1 VKPVEQTAI
10 ESQSEKDEIDSDEDV
25 KLGNKLFDSED
36 GEEKYQILNLKDPQ
50 LARAIIDQESPELRI
65 LLGELQT
72 SLSEANN
79 KIQPTL

>member
-1 VKPVEQTAI
+1 MKPVEQSAI

-50 LARAIIDQESPELRI
+50 LARAIID
-65 LLGELQT
+65 
-72 SLSEANN
+72 
-79 KIQPTL
+79 